1 MRELDGMLFG
11 ADQPCFGCGPN
22 HPAGFRLK
30 FSEDEDGEEVVAHF
44 TPGDRYQ
51 GPPGLM
57 HGGLVFTLADELA
70 AWVIIARLGKF
81 GFTARF
87 EGKLSRPTRLNVEI
101 IGRAHMLR
109 STSRTAEIEATLE
122 QEKAAVFSA
131 RFTFVLLDRSAA
143 EKMLGR
149 ELPEEWRRFARE

>member
-11 ADQPCFGCGPN
+11 ADQPCFGCGPA

-30 FSEDEDGEEVVAHF
+30 FSEEGEEVVTHF

-87 EGKLSRPTRLNVEI
+87 EGKLLRPTRLNVEI
-101 IGRAHMLR
+101 IGRARMLR
-109 STSRTAEIEATLE
+109 STSRTAEIEAILQ
-122 QEKAAVFSA
+122 QENAAVCSA
-131 RFTFVLLDRSAA
+131 RFTFVLLDKRAA
-143 EKMLGR
+143 ERMLGR
-149 ELPEEWRRFARE
+149 ELPEEWKRFARD

>member
-1 MRELDGMLFG
+1 MRELDGTLFG
-11 ADQPCFGCGPN
+11 PDQPCFGCGPV

-30 FSEDEDGEEVVAHF
+30 FVEDGEEVVTHF
-44 TPGDRYQ
+44 TPGDGYQ

-101 IGRAHMLR
+101 AGRARMVR
-109 STSRTAEIEATLE
+109 STSRTAEIEVTIA
-122 QEKAAVFSA
+122 QENAAVFSA
-131 RFTFVLLDRSAA
+131 RFTFVLLDRAA
-143 EKMLGR
+143 TEKLLGR
-149 ELPEEWRRFARE
+149 ELPEEWKRFARE

>member
-1 MRELDGMLFG
+1 MRELDGTLFG
-11 ADQPCFGCGPN
+11 ADQPCFGCGPV

-30 FSEDEDGEEVVAHF
+30 FSEEGEEVITRF
-44 TPGDRYQ
+44 TPTDGYQ

-87 EGKLSRPTRLNVEI
+87 EGKLSRPTRLNVELV
-101 IGRAHMLR
+101 GRARMLR
-109 STSRTAEIEATLE
+109 STSRTAEIEATLL
-122 QEKAAVFSA
+122 QENAAVFSA
-131 RFTFVLLDRSAA
+131 RFTFVLLDLQAT

-149 ELPEEWRRFARE
+149 KLPEEWSRFARD